1 METHHHQQHQKQ
13 IEARQEDKEAKQILL
28 PKPSSPPPSQSSSPS
43 HEFSFTISLHS
54 SSTNKVPPPSLAIDL
69 SPADEIFFH
78 GHLLPLH
85 LLSHLPSSPRFSTTS
100 MESLTVPVPIRDFLL
115 EDNENTNNKEISRSS
130 CGHSNR
136 SNITLDERIG
146 NNFIEEDNNLIK
158 RGTMEEESKSN
169 NNNNNKHSS
178 FSLFGLSKGRKV
190 CQVSNKEEL
199 DKEKQQK
206 RKLGFDVIHALKRLF
221 RGRREREKVGLHESA
236 YSSHS
241 GNLMR
246 KKKPE
251 LRGIRRGEC
260 SSAPAS
266 MRASPTNSGLLL
278 ATATTLPTSAAND
291 STMEELQAA
300 IQAAIAHCKN
310 SIAKEDNNLIKCT
323 S

>member
-1 METHHHQQHQKQ
+1 METLNHQQHNQKQ
-13 IEARQEDKEAKQILL
+13 IEGRQEDKEAKQ
-28 PKPSSPPPSQSSSPS
+28 PSPPPSQSSSPS

-54 SSTNKVPPPSLAIDL
+54 SSTTKAPPTSLAIDL

-100 MESLTVPVPIRDFLL
+100 KDSLALPVPIRDFLL
-115 EDNENTNNKEISRSS
+115 EDNESSNNREISSRSR
-130 CGHSNR
+130 CGNDSNR
-136 SNITLDERIG
+136 SNITLDDESIISD
-146 NNFIEEDNNLIK
+146 FIEDNNIIK
-158 RGTMEEESKSN
+158 RGTNKEEESKSN
-169 NNNNNKHSS
+169 NHKHSS

-190 CQVSNKEEL
+190 CQVSNNNNKEEL

-221 RGRREREKVGLHESA
+221 RGRREREKVGLHGIAA

-266 MRASPTNSGLLL
+266 MRASPTNSGFLL

>member
-1 METHHHQQHQKQ
+1 
-13 IEARQEDKEAKQILL
+13 
-28 PKPSSPPPSQSSSPS
+28 
-43 HEFSFTISLHS
+43 
-54 SSTNKVPPPSLAIDL
+54 
-69 SPADEIFFH
+69 
-78 GHLLPLH
+78 
-85 LLSHLPSSPRFSTTS
+85 
-100 MESLTVPVPIRDFLL
+100 
-115 EDNENTNNKEISRSS
+115 
-130 CGHSNR
+130 
-136 SNITLDERIG
+136 
-146 NNFIEEDNNLIK
+146 
-158 RGTMEEESKSN
+158 MEEESKSN